1 MNLIITHN
9 SYSGYTR
16 SLSVLNIFTN
26 LVQELR
32 EANKDFVYLC
42 DPVLGDNGL
51 LYVPEEMIGAYKNTL
66 HIPNILTPN
75 KFELEL
81 LTELKVVTIEH
92 AIAAINEL
100 HKLGPK
106 TVILTSFEI
115 GNNKDILMY

>member
-1 MNLIITHN
+1 M
-9 SYSGYTR
+9 
-16 SLSVLNIFTN
+16 LNIFTN

-42 DPVLGDNGL
+42 DPVLGDNNL
-51 LYVPEEMIGAYKNTL
+51 LYVPEEMINAYKNTL

-81 LTELKVVTIEH
+81 LTELKVVSIED
-92 AIAAINEL
+92 AIVAINAL

-115 GNNKDILMY
+115 GNNT